1 MQTTQIQKIACVVC
15 NTRINQKARLEQAS
29 NAVARAYCIKPGGIQ
44 QQTALT
50 KSYNFRNAFG

>member
-1 MQTTQIQKIACVVC
+1 MQTTQIRKIACVVC
-15 NTRINQKARLEQAS
+15 NTRVNQKERLEQAS

-44 QQTALT
+44 KQTPLT